1 MKIAFISDTHGFHGR
16 LGPAPDGIDLLI
28 HCGDFMNGGK
38 SYIEILEFNSWLGE
52 LGFPTDKILVCAG
65 NHDILFDEY
74 HIASSPEQARESRR
88 LLNNCVYLQDESV
101 TIKGVKFYFSPWTPF
116 FMGWGFNVNRGAE
129 IKEFWDKIPE
139 DTNVLVTHGPPY
151 GILDQPLP
159 GRTDNVGCEDL
170 GYRISS
176 LTNLKYH
183 AFGHIHGSRGIH
195 HPKSYGLQQTTFIN
209 ASFLDERY
217 RPHPGSGYTIVEI

>member
-1 MKIAFISDTHGFHGR
+1 MKIAFISDTHGHHGK
-16 LGPAPDGIDLLI
+16 LGPAPEGIDLLI

-74 HIASSPEQARESRR
+74 HIASSPEQAREARR
-88 LLNNCVYLQDESV
+88 LLNNCVYLQDESA

-151 GILDQPLP
+151 GILDQPKP
-159 GRTDNVGCEDL
+159 GRTDHVGCEDL
-170 GYRISS
+170 NNRVQQ
-176 LTNLKYH
+176 LPNLKVH
-183 AFGHIHGSRGIH
+183 AFGHIHGSRGILSRGILAS
-195 HPKSYGLQQTTFIN
+195 PVTYVN